1 MFVESLTPLQ
11 YVETNSRARIV
22 LQSATSPYHLAGAN
36 EWDRDIQLLPRAFS
50 RVNDVITKE
59 RAAKETSSEESQY
72 ILASRRGSLDDSSVS
87 HERKHS
93 NNRKMILA
101 RC

>member
-1 MFVESLTPLQ
+1 MSTADVKKSLGNPDKIVELGEKEIYIYKGHAGHLQ
-11 YVETNSRARIV
+11 GGSGDRRSIGRELSSNS
-22 LQSATSPYHLAGAN
+22 
-36 EWDRDIQLLPRAFS
+36 
-50 RVNDVITKE
+50 
-59 RAAKETSSEESQY
+59 
-72 ILASRRGSLDDSSVS
+72 RGSLDDSSVS